1 MERWE
6 VYDKGLVVR
15 WYRGPSVLLIGPICV
30 WQADLRT
37 RMGLKYDTDS
47 LHLQSTSNEC
57 AGRWFVSARQG
68 AELRLSA
75 LWPRLFQD
83 HRPIEL

>member
-15 WYRGPSVLLIGPICV
+15 RYLGPSVLLIGPICV
-30 WQADLRT
+30 WQAGLRT
-37 RMGLKYDTDS
+37 RMGLKYDTDL

-57 AGRWFVSARQG
+57 GGRPSVSAGHG
-68 AELRLSA
+68 AELCLST